1 MANRDN
7 TFLLKRSNVAGKVP
21 SAGSLLLGE
30 VALNTADA
38 ILYTSGTTA
47 NTILPIGWDRISRT
61 GDTVTGN
68 FNFFGDV
75 KISGSSLPNGYA
87 LAVTGDTNFVGD
99 VYVTGDLTYN
109 GNLLVTGGTV
119 IQSGL
124 TASTIYTDYI
134 DFNTNYTGQTLPAG
148 RLQWDDGNGTLV
160 LGLKGGVSDIEI
172 GLENMALCYNDE
184 ATTLTAG
191 TVVYVSGSQG
201 NRPAIKR
208 AIATGDGYSV
218 TTLGVV
224 SESIASGAQGF
235 VTTFGM
241 VNNLNTV
248 GYSGGTPIWLSPTD
262 AGGYTTVKPQAPNHT
277 VLIGYIVRVHASVGS
292 VFVHVSN
299 GWEIDEL
306 HDVRI
311 NGKTQ
316 GDLLTLSAY
325 NGSDV
330 WVNSKTLNGSYTM
343 TGLTVQGNS
352 SSDLVR
358 ITQTGSGNALVV
370 EDTTNPDSSP
380 FVIGTTGKVGIGL
393 TNPAEPLH
401 VRSTAI
407 PSDREIIAQFDV
419 SDDSSYFRISNVTGT
434 DSNFIPS
441 LEGYNSTE
449 KIAMYFL
456 ANGAT
461 DSGTEPLINFN
472 SRIGQSLVVTRPL
485 FKWSNYDSVKMTML
499 ANGNLGIGTETPTY
513 KLDVSGDARI
523 SGGLTAS
530 TMSATTVT
538 SSGDISGF
546 SLISTQSINDEGGEI
561 RLATPQ
567 TNSTLSLCFMYL

>member
-1 MANRDN
+1 MANRKN

-21 SAGSLLLGE
+21 AAGDLQLGE
-30 VALNTADA
+30 LALNTADN
-38 ILYTSGTTA
+38 ILYASGTTA
-47 NTILPIGWDRISRT
+47 NSILPIGWDRITRT

-68 FNFFGDV
+68 FNFFGDI

-87 LAVTGDTNFVGD
+87 LSVTGDTNFVGD

-160 LGLKGGVSDIEI
+160 LGLKGGVSDMEI

-241 VNNLNTV
+241 VNNLNTI

-262 AGGYTTVKPQAPNHT
+262 AGGYTAVKPQAPYHT
-277 VLIGYIVRVHASVGS
+277 VLIGYVVRVHASVGS
-292 VFVHVSN
+292 IFVHVSN

-330 WVNSKTLNGSYTM
+330 WVNS
-343 TGLTVQGNS
+343 
-352 SSDLVR
+352 
-358 ITQTGSGNALVV
+358 
-370 EDTTNPDSSP
+370 
-380 FVIGTTGKVGIGL
+380 
-393 TNPAEPLH
+393 
-401 VRSTAI
+401 
-407 PSDREIIAQFDV
+407 
-419 SDDSSYFRISNVTGT
+419 
-434 DSNFIPS
+434 
-441 LEGYNSTE
+441 
-449 KIAMYFL
+449 
-456 ANGAT
+456 
-461 DSGTEPLINFN
+461 
-472 SRIGQSLVVTRPL
+472 
-485 FKWSNYDSVKMTML
+485 
-499 ANGNLGIGTETPTY
+499 
-513 KLDVSGDARI
+513 
-523 SGGLTAS
+523 
-530 TMSATTVT
+530 
-538 SSGDISGF
+538 
-546 SLISTQSINDEGGEI
+546 
-561 RLATPQ
+561 
-567 TNSTLSLCFMYL
+567 